1 MRIYNLK
8 LEKRRERRAVG
19 GRKRVVA
26 GSVVAHGEDSQWSLK
41 LERREGALVVAEM
54 GETRDTELRQT
65 SRSDHF
71 SNTRQSSPTNST
83 TAPATVVCLSRD
95 YEFRV
100 LICGD
105 GSFG

>member
-26 GSVVAHGEDSQWSLK
+26 GTVVAHGGDNQWSLK
-41 LERREGALVVAEM
+41 LEGRELVVAEM
-54 GETRDTELRQT
+54 GETRDAELKQT
-65 SRSDHF
+65 SRSNHF

-83 TAPATVVCLSRD
+83 TAPATVVCLSRAH
-95 YEFRV
+95 EFRV